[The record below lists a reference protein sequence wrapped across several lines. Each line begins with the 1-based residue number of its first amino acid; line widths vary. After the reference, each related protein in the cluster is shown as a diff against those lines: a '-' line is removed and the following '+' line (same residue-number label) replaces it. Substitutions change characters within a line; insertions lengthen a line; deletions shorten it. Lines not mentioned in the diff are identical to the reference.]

1 MNNFKNLICLVAAA
15 SVVVFSTLESS
26 ALVRN
31 WQSSLP
37 KKSIFQIDQGLE
49 RRVQFWV
56 KIYSYY
62 SESQGVFHK
71 NHAPE
76 EILGEIDLSE
86 IESNSVLSASEK
98 AKKKS
103 RYIES
108 ERKRIAKLY
117 NLPLSQFRLQMGLKE
132 RMEKA
137 FYNAG
142 KYLPMMEKV
151 FARSKLPTELT
162 RIVFVESSFNIKA
175 QSKVGASGLWQIMP
189 SVAKPEGY
197 IQKNY
202 DKRNHPYYATVLAAE
217 IFKQNYRSLKAWPL
231 AITAYN
237 HGLTGVRKMKAKAES
252 ADLAEL
258 ISSDKK
264 TRTWGFASENF
275 YACFLAVLE
284 VERRAEDLFGS
295 DLLAAKPLYTK
306 NIKLARH
313 TSKRDVLKA
322 FGGSTAK
329 LKSYNPHIRWS
340 RFAKT
345 KILPAGLP
353 LIVPEN
359 ARL

>member
-132 RMEKA
+132 
-137 FYNAG
+137 
-142 KYLPMMEKV
+142 
-151 FARSKLPTELT
+151 
-162 RIVFVESSFNIKA
+162 IVPAPI
-175 QSKVGASGLWQIMP
+175 
-189 SVAKPEGY
+189 
-197 IQKNY
+197 
-202 DKRNHPYYATVLAAE
+202 
-217 IFKQNYRSLKAWPL
+217 LK
-231 AITAYN
+231 I
-237 HGLTGVRKMKAKAES
+237 
-252 ADLAEL
+252 
-258 ISSDKK
+258 
-264 TRTWGFASENF
+264 
-275 YACFLAVLE
+275 
-284 VERRAEDLFGS
+284 
-295 DLLAAKPLYTK
+295 
-306 NIKLARH
+306 LAR
-313 TSKRDVLKA
+313 
-322 FGGSTAK
+322 K
-329 LKSYNPHIRWS
+329 LN
-340 RFAKT
+340 
-345 KILPAGLP
+345 
-353 LIVPEN
+353 
-359 ARL
+359 